1 MLDEIVVN
9 RDYFNNVIKR
19 NDLSEKIKKE
29 LGDIL
34 NLYDPKFMR
43 RELNILLRNFIRDH
57 KNEFDTR
64 YLEQL

>member
-1 MLDEIVVN
+1 MVN
-9 RDYFNNVIKR
+9 RDYFNNIIKR
-19 NDLSEKIKKE
+19 NDLSEEIKKE